1 MLIPSRSVDYDFVHG
16 GIYIKVVTGKY
27 YESLDIFRVPQCI
40 FNSSK
45 NEILMEIAL
54 IVFTLIASY
63 LAGCVCF
70 GYYLVRYRTGKDVR
84 EYGSGNPGARNVGR
98 LLGPG
103 GFFLTLLGDAGKGAA
118 AVWLA
123 LFLGL
128 SAGWVMIAIVAVI
141 AGHLWPLQMQFRG
154 GKGFATAI
162 GAFLVFDYQLA
173 FMVAGVA
180 VIAMVILRHTTLGG
194 LAAMVLAP
202 IVIYLT
208 GYPTEV
214 ILGATAI
221 SALVLFGHRHNLRE
235 AFGGEPVMKETDKPS
250 AQNSKNEVDE

>member
-1 MLIPSRSVDYDFVHG
+1 MEVVSIILSV
-16 GIYIKVVTGKY
+16 
-27 YESLDIFRVPQCI
+27 
-40 FNSSK
+40 
-45 NEILMEIAL
+45 
-54 IVFTLIASY
+54 IVSY

-128 SAGWVMIAIVAVI
+128 QAGWVMTAIVAVI
-141 AGHLWPLQMQFRG
+141 AGHLWPFQLQFRG

-194 LAAMVLAP
+194 LVAMVLSP

-208 GYPTEV
+208 GYPIEI
-214 ILGATAI
+214 ILGATAV
-221 SALVLFGHRHNLRE
+221 SALVLFGHRSNLRE
-235 AFGGEPVMKETDKPS
+235 AFGGEPVLKETDKPS
-250 AQNSKNEVDE
+250 AQDKKNEVNE